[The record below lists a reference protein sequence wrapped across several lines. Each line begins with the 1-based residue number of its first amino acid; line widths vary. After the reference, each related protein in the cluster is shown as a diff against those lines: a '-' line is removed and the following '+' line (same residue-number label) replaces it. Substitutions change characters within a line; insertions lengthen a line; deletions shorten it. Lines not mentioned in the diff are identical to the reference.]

1 MQTWFFTEDAYP
13 YLPDTTTY
21 ESIRV
26 NLPNR
31 HYDPAKG
38 ADLYHMYLDLWCAAD
53 DLGLEVM
60 VNEHH
65 QTATCVVPAAPLMLA
80 ILARQTRRAR
90 LLILGNP
97 IANRSQPI
105 RVAEEMAMIDV
116 ISRGRLECGFV
127 RSVPYEAA
135 PANILPYR
143 GAARLWEAHDMILQ
157 AWTTHDG
164 PFNFEGRWFQS
175 RQINIWP
182 RPYQQPHPPIWI
194 TVGSAASTVPVA
206 QHKYTG
212 AVFLAGYGRIREIF
226 DGYRQAYQRAHGTPA
241 PIDRLAYC
249 ALMYVGDSPQKAR
262 AGAEKV
268 LWYMT
273 SNKVPPHWSNPPGY
287 HPPAV
292 AAQIMQGKRGGAGLP
307 MAATLDEQMARGN
320 VFAGTPDQVFAQIKQ
335 FWEYSGGFGH
345 LLMMGQAGFLTY
357 DETISSMQLFTKDV
371 YPRLQELTASY
382 DSERLQEL
390 RAHLPHQEG
399 AELGAFGLEF
409 VR

>member
-1 MQTWFFTEDAYP
+1 MRSWFFTEDAYP
-13 YLPDTTTY
+13 YLPDAETY

-26 NLPNR
+26 NLPNKY
-31 HYDPAKG
+31 YDPDKG

-53 DLGLEVM
+53 EIGLEVM

-65 QTATCVVPAAPLMLA
+65 QTATCVVPAAPIMLG
-80 ILARQTRRAR
+80 ILARQTKRAR

-97 IANRSQPI
+97 IANRSQPL

-135 PANILPYR
+135 PANVLPFR
-143 GAARLWEAHDMILQ
+143 GMERLWEAHDMIVK

-164 PFNFEGRWFQS
+164 PFSFEGRWFHA

-182 RPYQQPHPPIWI
+182 RPYQQPHPPIWV
-194 TVGSAASTVPVA
+194 TVGSGRSTVRVA

-212 AVFLAGYGRIREIF
+212 AVFLAGYPRIREIY
-226 DGYRQAYQRAHGTPA
+226 DGYRTAYRAAHGQVA
-241 PIDRLAYC
+241 PLDRLAYA
-249 ALMYVGDSPQKAR
+249 ALVYVGENAQQAR

-273 SNKVPPHWSNPPGY
+273 SNKVPQHWSNPPGY
-287 HPPAV
+287 HPPAI
-292 AAQIMQGKRGGAGLP
+292 AAQIMRGTRGGAGLP
-307 MAATLDEQMARGN
+307 LAPRLDEQMARGN
-320 VFAGTPDQVFAQIKQ
+320 VFAGTPDQVFAQIKN
-335 FWEYSGGFGH
+335 FWEYAGGFGH

-357 DETISSMQLFTKDV
+357 AETLASMRLFTQEV

-382 DSERLQEL
+382 DSERLQAL
-390 RAHLPHQEG
+390 RACQPDREF
-399 AELGAFGLEF
+399 ADLGAFGVEF